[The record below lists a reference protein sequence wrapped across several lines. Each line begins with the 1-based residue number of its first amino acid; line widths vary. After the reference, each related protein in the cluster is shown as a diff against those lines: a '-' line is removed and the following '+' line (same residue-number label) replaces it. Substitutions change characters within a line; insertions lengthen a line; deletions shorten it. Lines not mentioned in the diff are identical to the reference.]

1 MTIIHI
7 TYAFGL
13 GGIETML
20 RNIAN
25 EQARFG
31 YNIHLIVI
39 NNNVNDELRT
49 SLNEKIKF
57 YCLERRKGSKNP
69 LHYIKLNLLLKR
81 INADVIHLHYSSIA
95 RFIFLSSLERKLCV
109 THHDVCN
116 GGNFVNLYRCKRVYA
131 ISNIVKEDIFKWT
144 GLNSEVS
151 RLMHEKKGQHILIK
165 AFHQLID
172 RGHTQLHLD
181 FIGEGES
188 REYLENLVN
197 ELGLSTYVSFLEAK
211 NQSYIYTHL
220 CEYDLYVQPSIYE
233 GFGLTVAEAMAAK
246 IPVLVSENQGPL
258 EIIDYGKYGY
268 SFKKMDVND
277 CADKIETFLKGHNNI
292 SMIESAYKRV
302 TELYNVRITA
312 KTYLEKYKEFIESD
326 YAPVH

>member
-144 GLNSEVS
+144 GLNSEVVLNGVDVSKIRYSTARQVDIFRIVQVS

-220 CEYDLYVQPSIYE
+220 CEYDLYVQPSIYD
-233 GFGLTVAEAMAAK
+233 GFGLTVAEAMAA
-246 IPVLVSENQGPL
+246 
-258 EIIDYGKYGY
+258 
-268 SFKKMDVND
+268 
-277 CADKIETFLKGHNNI
+277 
-292 SMIESAYKRV
+292 
-302 TELYNVRITA
+302 
-312 KTYLEKYKEFIESD
+312 
-326 YAPVH
+326 

>member
-95 RFIFLSSLERKLCV
+95 RFIF
-109 THHDVCN
+109 
-116 GGNFVNLYRCKRVYA
+116 F
-131 ISNIVKEDIFKWT
+131 I
-144 GLNSEVS
+144 
-151 RLMHEKKGQHILIK
+151 
-165 AFHQLID
+165 
-172 RGHTQLHLD
+172 
-181 FIGEGES
+181 FIG
-188 REYLENLVN
+188 
-197 ELGLSTYVSFLEAK
+197 A
-211 NQSYIYTHL
+211 QAMCYT
-220 CEYDLYVQPSIYE
+220 S
-233 GFGLTVAEAMAAK
+233 
-246 IPVLVSENQGPL
+246 
-258 EIIDYGKYGY
+258 
-268 SFKKMDVND
+268 
-277 CADKIETFLKGHNNI
+277 
-292 SMIESAYKRV
+292 
-302 TELYNVRITA
+302 
-312 KTYLEKYKEFIESD
+312 
-326 YAPVH
+326 

>member
-116 GGNFVNLYRCKRVYA
+116 GGNFVNLYR
-131 ISNIVKEDIFKWT
+131 
-144 GLNSEVS
+144 
-151 RLMHEKKGQHILIK
+151 
-165 AFHQLID
+165 
-172 RGHTQLHLD
+172 
-181 FIGEGES
+181 
-188 REYLENLVN
+188 
-197 ELGLSTYVSFLEAK
+197 
-211 NQSYIYTHL
+211 
-220 CEYDLYVQPSIYE
+220 
-233 GFGLTVAEAMAAK
+233 
-246 IPVLVSENQGPL
+246 
-258 EIIDYGKYGY
+258 
-268 SFKKMDVND
+268 
-277 CADKIETFLKGHNNI
+277 
-292 SMIESAYKRV
+292 
-302 TELYNVRITA
+302 
-312 KTYLEKYKEFIESD
+312 
-326 YAPVH
+326 

>member
-1 MTIIHI
+1 MSKLYLIN
-7 TYAFGL
+7 FQ
-13 GGIETML
+13 
-20 RNIAN
+20 RNPY
-25 EQARFG
+25 
-31 YNIHLIVI
+31 YNYRI
-39 NNNVNDELRT
+39 
-49 SLNEKIKF
+49 SF
-57 YCLERRKGSKNP
+57 CYPYYCLERRKGSKNP

-144 GLNSEVS
+144 GLNSEVVLNGVDVSKIRYSTARQVDIFRIVQVS

-197 ELGLSTYVSFLEAK
+197 ELGTVHICQFLGSK
-211 NQSYIYTHL
+211 KSVVY
-220 CEYDLYVQPSIYE
+220 LYSSV
-233 GFGLTVAEAMAAK
+233 
-246 IPVLVSENQGPL
+246 
-258 EIIDYGKYGY
+258 
-268 SFKKMDVND
+268 
-277 CADKIETFLKGHNNI
+277 
-292 SMIESAYKRV
+292 
-302 TELYNVRITA
+302 
-312 KTYLEKYKEFIESD
+312 
-326 YAPVH
+326 